1 MNRSFR
7 LFSIGPRIRKQG
19 ARLTATSALRLQILS
34 LGAFRREVVV
44 EPRKGWLMVHD
55 RQFWFLERTR
65 LISFEQVEAVTYGFE
80 DWTLGGWFFRARDT
94 RELFRVG
101 LRLRTGKEFDLF
113 RFYGEGRFV
122 NDSYFPDW
130 WFWEEFL
137 TDRSGTQEQES
148 RVLVELLSKMIGVG
162 VDRPRF

>member
-19 ARLTATSALRLQILS
+19 ARLVATSALRLQILS

-55 RQFWFLERTR
+55 RQFWFIERTR
-65 LISFEQVEAVTYGFE
+65 LVPFAQVEAVTYGFE
-80 DWTLGGWFFRARDT
+80 DWTPGGWFFWARDT

-101 LRLRTGKEFDLF
+101 LRLRNGKEFDLF

-122 NDSYFPDW
+122 NESYFPDW
-130 WFWEEFL
+130 WFWGEFL
-137 TDRSGTQEQES
+137 TDLSGTQERES
-148 RVLVELLSKMIGVG
+148 RMLVELLSKMMGVG